1 MALSWRTSALADRHR
16 ALGSKLEDWNGMGT
30 AWTYNKDVSVD
41 HAAIRTK
48 AGLMDVSG
56 LKKLYLTGPHA
67 SAILNYATTRD
78 VTKVYPGKSVYAC
91 MLNEAGYFTED
102 CVLYRMGPNSWMVVH
117 GSGAG
122 HETLTKYVTGRN
134 AAMIVDDDL
143 HDLSLQGPIAVDF
156 LAKHV
161 PGIRDL
167 KYFHHMPATLF
178 GKAVTIS
185 RTGYTGE
192 RGYEIFCK
200 GEDAGLIWDT
210 ILGEGKSSGIIPT
223 CFTTL
228 DYLRVESSL
237 LFYPYD
243 MSQMYPFEHDAP
255 GDSLWELGLD
265 FTVSPGKNDFH
276 GADAHYRLK
285 GKERFRIFGLLIDSK
300 KAADMGDPVY
310 SGDKKVGV
318 VTCAMTSTLTGKS
331 MAIARL
337 EVPVAKQ
344 GTKLDVRGK
353 NMKASAIAHTLPFD
367 DVEKKKRTAVG

>member
-30 AWTYNKDVSVD
+30 AWTYNKEVSVD
-41 HAAIRTK
+41 HVAIRTR

-56 LKKLYLTGPHA
+56 LKKLYLTGPHS

-122 HETLTKYVTGRN
+122 HETLARYVVGRN

-156 LAKHV
+156 LAKHI
-161 PGIRDL
+161 PGVRDL
-167 KYFHHMPATLF
+167 RYFHHMPATLF
-178 GKAVTIS
+178 GKPVTIS

-200 GEDAGLIWDT
+200 SEDAGLIWDT
-210 ILGEGKSSGIIPT
+210 ILAEGKPLGIIPT

-228 DYLRVESSL
+228 DYLRVESYL

-285 GKERFRIFGLLIDSK
+285 GKERFRIFGLAIESK
-300 KAADMGDPVY
+300 KAADMGDAVY
-310 SGDKKVGV
+310 SGDRKVGV

-337 EVPVAKQ
+337 DVPVAKQ
-344 GTKLDVRGK
+344 GTKLEVRGK
-353 NMKASAIAHTLPFD
+353 NLTAGAIAHTLPFD
-367 DVEKKKRTAVG
+367 DVEKKKRTATG